1 MSNAQAQVM
10 EGGVA
15 KPGVSKGLISIT
27 VMLTTIMVI
36 LDMTIVNVTLP
47 DMMGALGATSEQITW
62 VLTSY
67 IVIEAI
73 MIPVTGFFV
82 RMFGRKRLMLISI
95 VGFLVT
101 SALCGQADSLAEM
114 VVFRLLQGFFGA
126 PVVPM
131 SQSIMVDTFPKE
143 ERGKAMAL
151 WGVGIMIAPVLGPTL
166 GGFITEHLNWR
177 WVFYMNLPVGIIN
190 VVMVWM
196 LLQFEPTHKVS
207 ADWLGALFMALGIG
221 SFQLMLD
228 RGNQENWFD
237 SSFILLLSVISF
249 LAIIAFILRSWGREN
264 SIVNLAVLKDRN
276 LATSCFMMFTFGL
289 GLFGT
294 IALQPLMLEDLFGYN
309 AQTAGLVMAPR
320 GIASAVG
327 MFAISR
333 FINKV
338 DLRLI
343 ILAGFLFASSGTYLF
358 TTVSLDAAEIDFI
371 IPSIVQGLGMG
382 MIFVPLSTL
391 AYETLPK
398 AETSQAAGIY
408 NLSRTLGSSVGISIV
423 ITVLN
428 HADRMS
434 QQGLSAHIVPENP
447 EVSRWLAL
455 QGMSLSNLQPA
466 VQKLADELNRQAL
479 MVAFMDTFWVVMMS
493 FVVLMPLLLIIRRN
507 KNAA

>member
-1 MSNAQAQVM
+1 MSAAQVA
-10 EGGVA
+10 EGGIA
-15 KPGVSKGLISIT
+15 KPGVSKGLITIT

-47 DMMGALGATSEQITW
+47 DMMGALGATSEQVTW

-114 VVFRLLQGFFGA
+114 VVFRLLQGLFGA

-143 ERGKAMAL
+143 ERGKAMAM

-177 WVFYMNLPVGIIN
+177 WVFYMNLPVGILN
-190 VVMVWM
+190 FLMAWV
-196 LLQFEPTHKVS
+196 LLEFEPAQKVT
-207 ADWLGALFMALGIG
+207 ADWFGALLMALGIG
-221 SFQLMLD
+221 SLQLMLD

-237 SSFILLLSVISF
+237 SGFIQMLAVISF
-249 LAIIAFILRSWGREN
+249 IGIVSFISRSWKRSN
-264 SIVNLAVLKDRN
+264 SIVKLSLLKDRN
-276 LATSCFMMFTFGL
+276 LATSCFMMFMFGL

-309 AQTAGLVMAPR
+309 PQTAGLVMAPR
-320 GIASAVG
+320 GIASAIG
-327 MFAISR
+327 MFTISR
-333 FINKV
+333 FIDKV

-343 ILAGFLFASSGTYLF
+343 IATGFIFAASGTYLF
-358 TTVSLDAAEIDFI
+358 TTVNLNAAEIDFI
-371 IPSIVQGLGMG
+371 LPSVVQGLGMG

-398 AETSQAAGIY
+398 AESSQAAGIY

-423 ITVLN
+423 MTVLG
-428 HADRMS
+428 HADKMS
-434 QQGLSAHIVPENP
+434 QQGLSAHVTAQNP
-447 EVSRWLAL
+447 EVSRWLAT
-455 QGMSLSNLQPA
+455 QGLSLSQLQPA
-466 VQKLADELNRQAL
+466 IQKLADEVNRQAL
-479 MVAFMDTFWVVMMS
+479 MVAFMDTFWIVMMS

-507 KNAA
+507 KTSA

>member
-1 MSNAQAQVM
+1 MSQQQIA
-10 EGGVA
+10 EIGIA

-82 RMFGRKRLMLISI
+82 RMFGRKRLMIIS
-95 VGFLVT
+95 VLGFLMT
-101 SALCGQADSLAEM
+101 SALCGQADSLTEM
-114 VVFRLLQGFFGA
+114 IVFRLLQGMFGA

-177 WVFYMNLPVGIIN
+177 WVFYMNLPVGIVNLI
-190 VVMVWM
+190 MVWV
-196 LLQFEPTHKVS
+196 LLQFEPAQKVK
-207 ADWLGALFMALGIG
+207 ADWIGAAFMATGIGAL
-221 SFQLMLD
+221 QLMLD

-237 SSFILLLSVISF
+237 SLLIQSL
-249 LAIIAFILRSWGREN
+249 AFISVVALVVFISRSWNRPN
-264 SIVNLAVLKDRN
+264 SIVNLSLLKDRN
-276 LATSCFMMFTFGL
+276 LATSCFMMFMFGM

-294 IALQPLMLEDLFGYN
+294 IALQPLMLEDLFNYN
-309 AQTAGLVMAPR
+309 PQTAGLVMAPR
-320 GIASAVG
+320 GLASAIG

-343 ILAGFLFASSGTYLF
+343 ILAGFSFGALGTYMF
-358 TTVSLDAAEIDFI
+358 TQLSLDAAEIDFI
-371 IPSIVQGLGMG
+371 LPSMVQGIGMG

-391 AYETLPK
+391 AYETLPIV
-398 AETSQAAGIY
+398 ETAQAAGIY
-408 NLSRTLGSSVGISIV
+408 NLSRTIGSSVGIAIV
-423 ITVLN
+423 MTLLS
-428 HADRMS
+428 HADKMS
-434 QQGLSAHIVPENP
+434 QQGLSAHIQPDNP
-447 EVSRWLAL
+447 EVSKWLAL
-455 QGMSLSNLQPA
+455 KGLDLAHPQAA
-466 VQKLADELNRQAL
+466 VQALVNEVNRQAL
-479 MVAFMDTFWVVMMS
+479 MVGFMDTFWIVMMS
-493 FVVLMPLLLIIRRN
+493 FVVLMPLLLIIKRR
-507 KNAA
+507 KN